1 MLNGAIVIKNYGG
14 IFLLETSCSIAI
26 LPVIVKHL
34 MHLLLDF
41 FFYISF
47 ILTEIKLLNFFRS
60 DNLSDI
66 YVMV

>member
-1 MLNGAIVIKNYGG
+1 MQMLRSFFKVCFQDMLNGAIVIKNYGG

-41 FFYISF
+41 FFTSALF
-47 ILTEIKLLNFFRS
+47 
-60 DNLSDI
+60 
-66 YVMV
+66 